1 MHHASGISQTREET
15 EKRGVDKEE
24 VMHAQLRVKTFFFLI
39 CKSVIIYTFEGFFFA
54 IPPKNMP
61 PE

>member
-1 MHHASGISQTREET
+1 MHHASGISQTWEET

-24 VMHAQLRVKTFFFLI
+24 VMHAQLRVKTL
-39 CKSVIIYTFEGFFFA
+39 KKKLKPVIIYTYEGFFFA

-61 PE
+61 PN